1 MSSSTIQRAR
11 SFDPKLRSRFSIVK
25 SAVSISADDETE
37 GCVLYNKRYWDMID
51 VEGGRF
57 VMGHTHN
64 FFDYLD
70 DYQTRYLLDTR
81 HWIKLDAEPL
91 EVIEE

>member
-1 MSSSTIQRAR
+1 
-11 SFDPKLRSRFSIVK
+11 
-25 SAVSISADDETE
+25 
-37 GCVLYNKRYWDMID
+37 MID
-51 VEGGRF
+51 VEGGRL

-91 EVIEE
+91 QVVEE